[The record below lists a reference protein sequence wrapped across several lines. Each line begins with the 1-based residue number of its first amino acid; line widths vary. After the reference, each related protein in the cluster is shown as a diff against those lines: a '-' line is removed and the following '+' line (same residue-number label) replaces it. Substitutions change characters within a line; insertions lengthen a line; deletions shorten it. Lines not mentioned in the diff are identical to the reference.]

1 MSASIQVVEDE
12 IKQVIAASKQVRQDR
27 NEDWLADLTYLQED
41 KKQLREQLLR
51 LQEEKLLLMKREDLQ

>member
-27 NEDWLADLTYLQED
+27 NEGWLADLTYLQED